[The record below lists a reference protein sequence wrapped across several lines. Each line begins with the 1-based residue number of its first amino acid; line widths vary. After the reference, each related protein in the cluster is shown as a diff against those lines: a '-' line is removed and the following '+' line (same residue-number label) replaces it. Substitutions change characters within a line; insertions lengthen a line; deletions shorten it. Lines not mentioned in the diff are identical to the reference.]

1 MTVVTSGSTAF
12 LNITRRTKNG
22 PELAQPL
29 MELVVVASL
38 SHLSARIASI
48 VHKIKIFTIF
58 VWLRQELK

>member
-38 SHLSARIASI
+38 SLLSAKIASI
-48 VHKIKIFTIF
+48 VCKIKIIYG
-58 VWLRQELK
+58 